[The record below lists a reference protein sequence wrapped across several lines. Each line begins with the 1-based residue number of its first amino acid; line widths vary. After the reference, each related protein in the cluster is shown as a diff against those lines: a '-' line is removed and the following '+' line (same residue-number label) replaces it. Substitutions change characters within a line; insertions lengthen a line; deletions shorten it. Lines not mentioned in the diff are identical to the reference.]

1 MTIVKLRFSVDPRI
15 SRYHNSRKLLEASER
30 IKVKYGLR
38 PRARRRLKK
47 GAGLG
52 VVLRGLGIAARVAG
66 RAATTAG
73 RAAGRVAGTAARAGW
88 AAAKNPD
95 TWKHLAKEVAS
106 KAALSAASQGISALG
121 DKLTGKNNKRKQYQP
136 IVLSN
141 VYGSYC

>member
-1 MTIVKLRFSVDPRI
+1 MTRVKLRGSVDPRI

-38 PRARRRLKK
+38 SRARRRSKK

-88 AAAKNPD
+88 AAAKNPN
-95 TWKHLAKEVAS
+95 TWKELGKKVAAQ
-106 KAALSAASQGISALG
+106 AASSAASQGISALG
-121 DKLTGKNNKRKQYQP
+121 DKLTSKNKKKKQNKP
-136 IVLSN
+136 IVSSN
-141 VYGSYC
+141 FYGSYF